1 MYASKLYSWKFI
13 VPAFLLFFVLFLV
26 PNLMGFYYSLTNWN
40 AMSDQVKF
48 IGLDNF
54 IEVFTD
60 KSNFRFIYNTLMFAI
75 VTSILKAVIGLGLA
89 LMLNEGVKSKNYLR
103 TIFFMPVV
111 ISNLIVGLIFQ
122 QIYNPDTGILNGF
135 LEAIGLGAFSQS
147 WIGDPKLAIW
157 SSMGVEIWKASGF
170 NMVIFLAGLQMVP
183 KDMYEAADID
193 GANYWNK
200 LIKVTIPFLIPSI
213 TINMM
218 LNVISGLKVFDVI
231 FALTNGGPG
240 RASEVINLTI
250 FNQFGLGTYG
260 YGTALGVILFLFLA
274 IISIGL
280 VKIFTRPEV
289 SER

>member
-183 KDMYEAADID
+183 KDMYEAADMD

-274 IISIGL
+274 VISIGL

-289 SER
+289 SGR

>member
-54 IEVFTD
+54 VEVFTD

-75 VTSILKAVIGLGLA
+75 VTSIFKAVIGLGLA
-89 LMLNEGVKSKNYLR
+89 LMLNEGVKSKNVLR

-274 IISIGL
+274 VISIGL

>member
-13 VPAFLLFFVLFLV
+13 LPAFLLFFVLFLV

-48 IGLDNF
+48 IGFDNF

-60 KSNFRFIYNTLMFAI
+60 KSNYRFMYNTLMFAL
-75 VTSILKAVIGLGLA
+75 VTSIFKAVIGLGLA

-103 TIFFMPVV
+103 TIFFMPVI

-122 QIYNPDTGILNGF
+122 QIYNPDTGILNEF
-135 LEAIGLGAFSQS
+135 LRLIGLGSFSQA
-147 WIGDPKLAIW
+147 WIADPKLAIW
-157 SSMGVEIWKASGF
+157 SSMGVEIWKSAGF

-193 GANYWNK
+193 GAHYWSK
-200 LIKVTIPFLIPSI
+200 LFKITIPFLIPSI

-260 YGTALGVILFLFLA
+260 YGTAVGVILFVFMA
-274 IISIGL
+274 VISIGL
-280 VKIFTRPEV
+280 VKIFTRSEV
-289 SER
+289 SEG

>member
-111 ISNLIVGLIFQ
+111 VSNLIVGLIFQ
-122 QIYNPDTGILNGF
+122 QIYNPDTGILNGL

-274 IISIGL
+274 VISIGL